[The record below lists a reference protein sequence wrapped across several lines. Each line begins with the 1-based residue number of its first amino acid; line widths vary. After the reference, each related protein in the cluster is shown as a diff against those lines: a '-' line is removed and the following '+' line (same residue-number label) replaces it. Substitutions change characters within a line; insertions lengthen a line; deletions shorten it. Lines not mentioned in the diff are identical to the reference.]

1 MHARIIEQRRSKVSY
16 VRIVWCGETNRCTPR
31 CRCHRATISLA
42 SWQTRVSLG
51 SAERASHPRKTRP
64 TNGYLL
70 SVATRADSY
79 EEDRRLF
86 VPASTNCLVISR
98 YTKCAAQYVVY
109 LSLDLFSR
117 PNTSRIICSM
127 KLVVYLYRA
136 MLNACYVIIY
146 RFEIIIVII
155 IGIIGNSIQL
165 CFSQLCALVF
175 YCVELRSTMWV
186 V

>member
-1 MHARIIEQRRSKVSY
+1 MNFFVRRKINGGACFFIRSLCMPELSSRGGIRFRTSGSCDVARLTDARLVAAVTEPLSHSLRGK
-16 VRIVWCGETNRCTPR
+16 
-31 CRCHRATISLA
+31 RA
-42 SWQTRVSLG
+42 SLG

-109 LSLDLFSR
+109 LSLDLFSG

-136 MLNACYVIIY
+136 MLNAC
-146 RFEIIIVII
+146 
-155 IGIIGNSIQL
+155 
-165 CFSQLCALVF
+165 
-175 YCVELRSTMWV
+175 
-186 V
+186 